1 MGSTDVEIAR
11 MGSTEG
17 AGSNSPLMTLP
28 NELFLDVASHLQ
40 SFEDLNSLVRTSRFF
55 HGMFNTNLYRR
66 AVAADHAVVL
76 NKIVGW
82 VLSRYRLASL
92 TLLLDNG
99 LSANYTAHFYL
110 TPWKGTMLHF
120 LCQRPDQK
128 CSVPLARLLIQ
139 RGADTKATR
148 ALYTAINRGNYPI
161 VALLLENGADPN
173 AADNCGETQLC
184 LASRRCDDRM
194 VNLLIAHDADIE
206 ARDEDGN
213 TPLILASQHIRNKRA
228 MAALLG
234 HGADAGVH
242 NNRGETPLH
251 YASCWLG
258 GEDHELAKSLLE
270 HGAIVNATDEDMHC
284 IFRHLYFYR
293 RNHPDD
299 GLFMTKFLLENG
311 ADVNAISNDGLSLL
325 QCALDRHDCGADV
338 VALLLEHGA
347 DVSRLDG
354 YERRLLQR
362 LMNVTG
368 E

>member
-1 MGSTDVEIAR
+1 MGP
-11 MGSTEG
+11 TERIR
-17 AGSNSPLMTLP
+17 SKSSLMTLP
-28 NELFLDVASHLQ
+28 NELIFEVASHIQ
-40 SFEDLNSLVRTSRFF
+40 SFKDFNSLARTSHFF
-55 HGMFNTNLYRR
+55 HGMLNTDLYRR
-66 AVAADHAVVL
+66 AVGADDAVL
-76 NKIVGW
+76 KKIVGW

-92 TLLLDNG
+92 TLLLDHG

-110 TPWKGTMLHF
+110 FQWKGTMLHF
-120 LCQRPDQK
+120 LCQCPDQER
-128 CSVPLARLLIQ
+128 SVPLARLLIQ

-206 ARDEDGN
+206 ARDEEGN
-213 TPLILASQHIRNKRA
+213 TPLILASQHIRNRRA

-270 HGAIVNATDEDMHC
+270 HGAIVNATEEDMHC

-325 QCALDRHDCGADV
+325 QWALVRDCGADV